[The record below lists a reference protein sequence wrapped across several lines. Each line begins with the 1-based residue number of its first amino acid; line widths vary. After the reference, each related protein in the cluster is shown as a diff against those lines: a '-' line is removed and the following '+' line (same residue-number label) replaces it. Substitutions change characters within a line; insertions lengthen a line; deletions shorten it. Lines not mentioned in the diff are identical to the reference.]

1 VIDQVAAELLPLKV
15 AVMVALPDADEREV
29 TLKLALTLPWGTV
42 TVGGTV
48 TPGLLLDRLTPN
60 VPAALETETV
70 QVVLAPAVR
79 PVDRQATEDTMGLD
93 HNVRLVVCAEVT
105 SVACTEAIP
114 SAAMFPTAAAK
125 VALLLPAATV
135 TLAGTVIAVEVELRV
150 TTVLEVAA
158 CDSPTVQE
166 LVFPGIT
173 PLGLQASPVSTG
185 ATPRAMV
192 VDWLE
197 PL

>member
-1 VIDQVAAELLPLKV
+1 
-15 AVMVALPDADEREV
+15 
-29 TLKLALTLPWGTV
+29 
-42 TVGGTV
+42 
-48 TPGLLLDRLTPN
+48 LLLDRLTSN
-60 VPAALETETV
+60 VPAAFDTVTV
-70 QVVLAPAVR
+70 QVVPAPAVR
-79 PVDRQATEDTMGLD
+79 PVDRQAMEDTMGLD
-93 HNVRLVVCAEVT
+93 HNVRLAVCAEVP
-105 SVACTEAIP
+105 SVACSEAVP
-114 SAAMFPTAAAK
+114 SAATFPTATAK
-125 VALLLPAATV
+125 LALLLPAATV
-135 TLAGTVIAVEVELRV
+135 TLAGTVIAPEVELRV

-158 CDSPTVQE
+158 CDSPTMQE